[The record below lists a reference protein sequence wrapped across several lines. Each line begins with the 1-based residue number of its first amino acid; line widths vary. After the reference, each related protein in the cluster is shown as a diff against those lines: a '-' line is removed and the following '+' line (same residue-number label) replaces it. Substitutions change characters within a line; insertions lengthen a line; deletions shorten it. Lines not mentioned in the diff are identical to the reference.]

1 MAKAKIMTAA
11 EAAAMVKDGAVIN
24 TEGFVQ
30 SGLAETLNRASLK
43 QVIQEI

>member
-11 EAAAMVKDGAVIN
+11 EAAVMVKDGAVIN

-30 SGLAETLNRASLK
+30 SGLAETLNRALE
-43 QVIQEI
+43 QRFLET